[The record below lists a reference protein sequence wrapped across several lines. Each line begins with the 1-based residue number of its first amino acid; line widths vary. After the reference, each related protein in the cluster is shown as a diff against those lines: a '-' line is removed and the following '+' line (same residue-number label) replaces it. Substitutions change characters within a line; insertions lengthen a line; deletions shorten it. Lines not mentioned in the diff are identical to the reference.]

1 MHYVYYASLYTVWAL
16 MPVGIP
22 DRGWWAEMAKFLEE
36 CLMVIQLGGDDRFKI
51 KKVNPVVDEAY
62 ETGEGSNCGGG
73 FRGCAG
79 DEYSE
84 DEGLSE
90 DDSEEGS
97 EQERDSEGSHTD
109 DEDASEVETV
119 IDEEGHVSDEGD
131 DEGDDEEEEVRESDM
146 AGQGDGHTPE
156 IVIRISMEAGGQV
169 ESNEE
174 RLRQDAHG
182 HGHRDPGFRAWALK
196 NLAKYG
202 TTFHWD
208 DENGE
213 PTFDDVRYQLRQKVC
228 HDLREID
235 LKLRGR
241 VYSKPA
247 LGFR

>member
-36 CLMVIQLGGDDRFKI
+36 CLMVIQFSGDDRFKI
-51 KKVNPVVDEAY
+51 KKVNPVVDEGY
-62 ETGEGSNCGGG
+62 ETGEGSDCGGR
-73 FRGCAG
+73 FRGCVG

-84 DEGLSE
+84 DDL
-90 DDSEEGS
+90 
-97 EQERDSEGSHTD
+97 EGSHTD

-119 IDEEGHVSDEGD
+119 IDEEGLVTD
-131 DEGDDEEEEVRESDM
+131 DGDDEEEDNDNEEHDEEEVRENDM
-146 AGQGDGHTPE
+146 AGQDDGHTPE
-156 IVIRISMEAGGQV
+156 IVIRISMEASGQV

-174 RLRQDAHG
+174 RLRLDAHG
-182 HGHRDPGFRAWALK
+182 HGHRDSEYRAWALK
-196 NLAKYG
+196 NLPRYG

-213 PTFDDVRYQLRQKVC
+213 PTFDDVRYQLWQKVC

-241 VYSKPA
+241 VYTKPA

>member
-22 DRGWWAEMAKFLEE
+22 DREWWAEMAKFLEE
-36 CLMVIQLGGDDRFKI
+36 CLVVIQFSGDDRFKI
-51 KKVNPVVDEAY
+51 KKVNPVVDE
-62 ETGEGSNCGGG
+62 G
-73 FRGCAG
+73 
-79 DEYSE
+79 E

-90 DDSEEGS
+90 DGI
-97 EQERDSEGSHTD
+97 EGSHTD

-119 IDEEGHVSDEGD
+119 IDEEGHATD
-131 DEGDDEEEEVRESDM
+131 DGDEEDDNNDNEEHDEEVRENDM
-146 AGQGDGHTPE
+146 AGQRDGHIPE
-156 IVIRISMEAGGQV
+156 IVIRISMEAGGQ
-169 ESNEE
+169 
-174 RLRQDAHG
+174 
-182 HGHRDPGFRAWALK
+182 
-196 NLAKYG
+196 G

-213 PTFDDVRYQLRQKVC
+213 PTFDDVQYQLWQKVC

-241 VYSKPA
+241 VYTKLA

>member
-36 CLMVIQLGGDDRFKI
+36 CLMVIQLGGEDRFKI
-51 KKVNPVVDEAY
+51 KKVNPVVDE
-62 ETGEGSNCGGG
+62 G
-73 FRGCAG
+73 
-79 DEYSE
+79 
-84 DEGLSE
+84 E

-109 DEDASEVETV
+109 DENASEVETV

-131 DEGDDEEEEVRESDM
+131 DEEEEE
-146 AGQGDGHTPE
+146 
-156 IVIRISMEAGGQV
+156 
-169 ESNEE
+169 
-174 RLRQDAHG
+174 DAHG

>member
-22 DRGWWAEMAKFLEE
+22 DQGWWAEMAKFLEE
-36 CLMVIQLGGDDRFKI
+36 CLMVIQLGGEDRFKI
-51 KKVNPVVDEAY
+51 KKVNPVVDEGY

-84 DEGLSE
+84 D
-90 DDSEEGS
+90 DSEEGS

-109 DEDASEVETV
+109 DENASEVETV

-131 DEGDDEEEEVRESDM
+131 DEEEEEVRESDM

-156 IVIRISMEAGGQV
+156 I
-169 ESNEE
+169 
-174 RLRQDAHG
+174 DAHG